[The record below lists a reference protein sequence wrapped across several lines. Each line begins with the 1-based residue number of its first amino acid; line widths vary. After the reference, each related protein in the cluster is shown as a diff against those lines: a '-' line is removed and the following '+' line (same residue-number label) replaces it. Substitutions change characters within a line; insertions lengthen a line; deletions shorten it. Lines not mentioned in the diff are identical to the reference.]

1 MRRHSETDID
11 SHLSQQVQALPV
23 LPVQQEQA
31 GLVLSV
37 PELHPGLAV
46 DQLELLCLLAVQL
59 ELLYLPAGLQ
69 ELPALPGQEEQ
80 LLPCLQVVLPGLPA
94 LPAVV
99 QADLVLAVPGL
110 LCPVRLERHVLPVVG
125 RGLQLELLVLQ
136 ADLGL
141 LAVLAVLLLA
151 VLELRLELEL
161 EPEPELG
168 PGLEPGL
175 EPELEPGLV
184 WELEPEPAV

>member
-1 MRRHSETDID
+1 M
-11 SHLSQQVQALPV
+11 QALPV

-46 DQLELLCLLAVQL
+46 DQLELLCLLADQL

-168 PGLEPGL
+168 PGLEPELEPGL

>member
-1 MRRHSETDID
+1 M
-11 SHLSQQVQALPV
+11 QALPV

-46 DQLELLCLLAVQL
+46 DQLELLCLMADQL

-80 LLPCLQVVLPGLPA
+80 LLPCQQVVLPGLPA

-99 QADLVLAVPGL
+99 QADLVLSVPGL
-110 LCPVRLERHVLPVVG
+110 LCPDRLERHVLPVVG

-184 WELEPEPAV
+184 WELEPEPAVLEQEPEVG

>member
-1 MRRHSETDID
+1 MRRHSKTETH

-46 DQLELLCLLAVQL
+46 DQRELLCLLADQL

-80 LLPCLQVVLPGLPA
+80 LLPCLQVVLQGLPA

-168 PGLEPGL
+168 PGLEPEL